1 MDKIPFPP
9 CMEAATNQ
17 YDWYIAIC
25 VCSAI
30 VILAIL
36 ALIGLLV
43 YHHQTLKYN
52 QYQEDAKREQA
63 KAEARNKTIAELR
76 AKKLES
82 LKENAD
88 KYITAIE
95 EYILQS

>member
-1 MDKIPFPP
+1 MEKLPPFPP

-17 YDWYIAIC
+17 FDLYITLC

-36 ALIGLLV
+36 ALIGLLG

-52 QYQEDAKREQA
+52 QHQEDAKHQHVAVET
-63 KAEARNKTIAELR
+63 KNKIIAELR

-82 LKENAD
+82 LKENPEAYIKEID
-88 KYITAIE
+88 KY
-95 EYILQS
+95 LQK

>member
-43 YHHQTLKYN
+43 YHHQTLKN
-52 QYQEDAKREQA
+52 NLEQEQKKHEHEE
-63 KAEARNKTIAELR
+63 AEAKNKTIAELR

-88 KYITAIE
+88 KYIAAIE
-95 EYILQS
+95 EYLNA